1 MNKKLVLLFVFTTIL
16 YQLHG
21 QIPNQQHYICTR
33 TIGQLSI
40 DGKLDEE
47 SWQKATWTEKFVDIE
62 GDLKPKPLYET
73 RAKMLWDDD
82 YFYIAAKIYEP
93 HIWATLTERDAVIFQ
108 DNDFEVF
115 IDPDGDTHKYYEFE
129 INALGTIWD
138 LMLGKPYRDGGP
150 VINAWD
156 IRGLKKGIQIE
167 GTLNDPSDEDD
178 FWTVE
183 LAFPW
188 KVLKEAARRTPKGG
202 DQWKV
207 NFSRVNWRVDA
218 GATYSKAKDPATGKR
233 YPEFNWVWSPQ
244 GAINMHMP
252 ENWGIV
258 QFSMKD
264 AGTTNIEYQTPD
276 GEPIKYLLRKVYY
289 AQRKF
294 YRTNKRY
301 ATDLKELD
309 IPDIDTDQAKKISLG
324 ATFSQFEAIHVSDNG
339 DTWHIIQDG
348 KVWRTNRK

>member
-1 MNKKLVLLFVFTTIL
+1 MNKKVLLFLLSITIL
-16 YQLHG
+16 PKLQA

-33 TIGQLSI
+33 STEPLII

-47 SWQKATWTEKFVDIE
+47 SWQKAPWTEKFVDIE
-62 GDLKPKPLYET
+62 GDLKPKPLHET

-129 INALGTIWD
+129 INALGTFWD

-156 IRGLKKGIQIE
+156 IRGLKKGVYID
-167 GTLNDPSDEDD
+167 GTLNNPTDTDNY
-178 FWTVE
+178 WTVE

-188 KVLKEAARRTPKGG
+188 KVLREAARRTPKDG

-218 GATYSKAKDPATGKR
+218 GEPYTKSKDPATGKR

-264 AGTTNIEYQTPD
+264 AGADDVEFKTPV

-289 AQRKF
+289 AQKKF
-294 YRTNKRY
+294 YRTNRRY
-301 ATDLKELD
+301 TTNLSELD
-309 IPDIDTDQAKKISLG
+309 IPDMTDSEAKKISM
-324 ATFSQFEAIHVSDNG
+324 ATTFSQFEAIHVSENG

-348 KVWRTNRK
+348 KVWKTTKK